1 MRLEFVKRYLNEA
14 SQENMLYEAAVPKD
28 KIEMLQE
35 EVSSGI
41 ILDNGCLI
49 FEEGDKS
56 ILPE

>member
-1 MRLEFVKRYLNEA
+1 
-14 SQENMLYEAAVPKD
+14 MLYEAAVPKD